1 MKRILNLLLILIIPI
16 TLSAQLL
23 YKIEGNGLTRPSYIF
38 GTHHLAPISILDSIP
53 GISEAFASSDAVVGE
68 IDMTGSST
76 AMAMEMQPYM
86 IAPEDSTLSSL
97 YTPKQFEDLNKK
109 FENLGIMP
117 GINLYAFDGVKPMVV
132 INLVSLSI
140 YKQTMPDYD
149 PSTQLDQFFQQLAVT
164 NEKGIIP
171 LETPQHQAE
180 LLFSFL
186 PVKAQAESLAEL
198 LENPDEMREGTLIMN
213 QAYLRGDLEEL
224 LEKSF
229 KDDSNPEFTE
239 ALVNTRNAAWV
250 EILSKVMAEKT
261 LFIAVGALHLPG
273 ENGLLKGL
281 EKIGFSVSP
290 VTSE

>member
-1 MKRILNLLLILIIPI
+1 MKRILNLILILLVPL

-53 GISEAFASSDAVVGE
+53 GILEAFESSEAVVGE

-76 AMAMEMQPYM
+76 AMAMAMQPYM
-86 IAPEDSTLSSL
+86 IAPKDSTLSSL
-97 YTPKQFEDLNKK
+97 YTPKQFEELNQK
-109 FENLGIMP
+109 FENLDIMP

-149 PSTQLDQFFQQLAVT
+149 PSAQLDQFFQQLAVT

-171 LETPQHQAE
+171 LENPQHQAE

-186 PVKAQAESLAEL
+186 PVKVQAESLAEL
-198 LENPDEMREGTLIMN
+198 LENPDEMREGTLMMN
-213 QAYLRGDLEEL
+213 QAYLRGNLEEL

-229 KDDSNPEFTE
+229 KDDSNPKFTE

-250 EILSKVMAEKT
+250 ETLIKIMAEKP
-261 LFIAVGALHLPG
+261 LFVAVGALHLPG
-273 ENGLLKGL
+273 ENGLLKSL
-281 EKIGFSVSP
+281 ENLGFSVSP
-290 VTSE
+290 VIE